1 MFRNGQLCMHFPH
14 LFFSTDVPKRPV
26 RPKWSRIFPS
36 PFDDLMTTGF
46 GDCSPVLLTTRASYD
61 DLNSRM
67 ERPVSELRFRS
78 NIIVRTDD
86 GKPFAVS
93 INARVTPE

>member
-1 MFRNGQLCMHFPH
+1 MPTFHVSIAMANYACFFLTS
-14 LFFSTDVPKRPV
+14 FSTAVPKRPV

-36 PFDDLMTTGF
+36 TFDDLMTTGF

-86 GKPFAVS
+86 DMPFAV
-93 INARVTPE
+93 RVCS